1 MQTPYC
7 GPQGCTWSGLYPPLQ
22 LHFMPLFPV
31 SLSPATKA
39 LMLYPEHAKYIPASE
54 FLHWLFLLPGTFFS
68 QIFLSNK
75 NKSKQMGPNQTYKHS
90 KGKHKQNE
98 KSYRMGE
105 NICKRCDQQGLNFQN
120 IQTAHTTQQQKSQ
133 TTQSKNG
140 HLT

>member
-75 NKSKQMGPNQTYKHS
+75 NKRAQKNSLVKSGKQQE
-90 KGKHKQNE
+90 QNKKLDKE
-98 KSYRMGE
+98 IEDIKE
-105 NICKRCDQQGLNFQN
+105 N
-120 IQTAHTTQQQKSQ
+120 
-133 TTQSKNG
+133 
-140 HLT
+140 